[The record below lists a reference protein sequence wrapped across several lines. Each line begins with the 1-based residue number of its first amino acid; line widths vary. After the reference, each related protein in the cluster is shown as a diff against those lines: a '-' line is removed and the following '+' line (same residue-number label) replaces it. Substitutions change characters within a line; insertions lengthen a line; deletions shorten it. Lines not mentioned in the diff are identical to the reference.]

1 MIFRQPNYST
11 PSARYFEALEQR
23 RFQRVAL
30 ALPGRYML
38 ESRKEYPCQTV
49 SMSPGDMVLTG
60 EVAPGVGEKVVVYL
74 DALGRFAGT
83 ASHMTSL
90 GFSMTF
96 ELPPAK
102 RHRLA
107 DRLTWF
113 ANRAE
118 LDLGDDREYE
128 RVIPFLQRAIL
139 HMPDGREHLVKILN
153 LSASGVALESSFQ
166 PDLGAAVL
174 VGSTPAT
181 VVRHFDGGFA
191 GKFPKPFAAGE
202 IDETTRL

>member
-1 MIFRQPNYST
+1 MIFRQPNFATS
-11 PSARYFEALEQR
+11 SARYFEPLEER

-49 SMSPGDMVLTG
+49 NMSPGDMALTG
-60 EVAPGVGEKVVVYL
+60 EVVPGVGEKVVVYL

-83 ASHMTSL
+83 TSRATPK
-90 GFSMTF
+90 GFSITF
-96 ELPPAK
+96 ELPAVK

-113 ANRAE
+113 ANRTE
-118 LDLGDDREYE
+118 LELGDEREYE

-139 HMPDGREHLVKILN
+139 HMPDGREHFVKILN
-153 LSASGVALESSFQ
+153 LSASGVALESALQ
-166 PDLGAAVL
+166 PDLGDAVV
-174 VGSTPAT
+174 VGNTPAT
-181 VVRHFDGGFA
+181 VVRHFEGGFA
-191 GKFPKPFAAGE
+191 GKFLKPFAPGE
-202 IDETTRL
+202 IDEATRL